1 METIKKQIS
10 NSLSTNSNGS
20 CLTCDSS
27 IIRTPFDTCSA
38 VFNETKIFVSN
49 NIDAVFDFGS
59 FLKAKTRALD
69 LPLDSNDDSSIG
81 DDNSQESEIFF
92 NDVL

>member
-1 METIKKQIS
+1 MEAIKKQIS
-10 NSLSTNSNGS
+10 HNSNGS
-20 CLTCDSS
+20 YLTCDSS
-27 IIRTPFDTCSA
+27 IIRTSFDAYSA